1 MGQVWRILNFDSK
14 QTYSGGAKLG
24 ELFFKFSAEVLVSDL
39 RVPDKVSFDEIMKVT
54 RNAYDTKPT
63 DCTNSE
69 TQLPEGV
76 PLLTNLP
83 VEIIKM
89 SFKSID
95 KLQDAISL
103 GLTCKRLLEIG
114 LDQINRILA
123 VSAGRWAG
131 GRIACI
137 GGYEGNRDMPNHVLT
152 PEEQAILEDRDISLY
167 EYGDSF
173 EEVYGR
179 CLPQCD
185 SDFSRRLSQVERRQ
199 YRAIVGA
206 AGDLFETAVLCN
218 LSKREYVRQEA
229 VEGFGSVGLGT
240 FLLSRICWSEDSS
253 VSMEFRDICDGDWA
267 GDRFEITTINALKD
281 GADTWED
288 VSEGMAGLMEKIWER
303 EYGEDWPNECH

>member
-63 DCTNSE
+63 DYTNSE

-185 SDFSRRLSQVERRQ
+185 SDFSRRLSQVERRHTERSWAQ
-199 YRAIVGA
+199 RAI
-206 AGDLFETAVLCN
+206 F
-218 LSKREYVRQEA
+218 SKLQSSA
-229 VEGFGSVGLGT
+229 TCQSGSTFGKRLWKGLGV
-240 FLLSRICWSEDSS
+240 LVWGRSCCH
-253 VSMEFRDICDGDWA
+253 VSA
-267 GDRFEITTINALKD
+267 GRKTPL
-281 GADTWED
+281 
-288 VSEGMAGLMEKIWER
+288 
-303 EYGEDWPNECH
+303 